1 MQIGTL
7 ENKLKKKSRTSLANM
22 RESIG
27 YLSGAVRRLLIKQ
40 REIIKIEI
48 PMGESENMR
57 CGLD

>member
-48 PMGESENMR
+48 PMGRE
-57 CGLD
+57 